1 MYQVVRLKQ
10 PVRPLSSVF
19 LRNVTHLTEGK
30 ASRGNQ
36 KEMKCTAPHTE
47 IRGLL

>member
-1 MYQVVRLKQ
+1 MYQVVHPKQ
-10 PVRPLSSVF
+10 PTRLSSVL
-19 LRNVTHLTEGK
+19 LRNVTRSAGGK